1 LVIDYFEKGLKMKYS
16 VNVTRDFSSAH
27 ALRDY
32 HGKCEHLHGH
42 NWKVELTITGSKLDK
57 SGMLVD
63 FVRAKMLLE
72 ETLMS
77 LDHKYLNNIPQFR
90 KTNPTAENIAAF
102 IYASLKTEMKAFGR
116 TGLKISKVKVWE
128 SEATWAEVEA

>member
-1 LVIDYFEKGLKMKYS
+1 MRYS

-42 NWKVELTITGSKLDK
+42 NWKVEMTVTGKKLDK

-63 FVRAKMLLE
+63 FVRAKMMLE
-72 ETLMS
+72 ETLAG
-77 LDHKYLNNIPQFR
+77 LDHKYLNTIPLF
-90 KTNPTAENIAAF
+90 KEINPTAENIAAYIF
-102 IYASLKTEMKAFGR
+102 DSLKTEMKSFGK
-116 TGLKISKVKVWE
+116 TSPKISRVRVWE
-128 SEATWAEVEA
+128 SDNTWSEVSDEK